1 MTMFIDYTATRNL
14 VGSGLDE
21 LETKIEPAKRE
32 IKTKSSE
39 SVSDDGVNREV
50 ILSRYDIEWPI
61 KTVPVPI
68 ANHPR
73 WQEFW
78 ESTIASETFSIDIN
92 GTKAAPDN
100 VITASVVKDSFDAV
114 RLSPTYWQY
123 TFRIVER

>member
-1 MTMFIDYTATRNL
+1 MFIDYTATRNL

-21 LETKIEPAKRE
+21 LETKVEPAKRE
-32 IKTKSSE
+32 IKTKSTE

-50 ILSRYDIEWPI
+50 LLSRYDIEWPI

-68 ANHPR
+68 ADHPR
-73 WQEFW
+73 WQEFE
-78 ESTIASETFSIDIN
+78 ESTIAGETFSIDIN